1 MGEPGGLPSMGLHR
15 VGHNWS
21 DLAAAYVHNQCL
33 CPQSEPCPTPASPGD
48 LARLEGRC
56 GPSSYEI
63 TAFSLFLVHVS
74 FFCMPF
80 KSKVSFPPILWSS
93 CSQSLP
99 AFKVNCSGGSSSL
112 CQIPWLGGLTWGSEL
127 SVLWKNLCNTI
138 FSSLWVAHWGIRGL
152 IILQGHPSY
161 LSHCVSFFMSLVVKD
176 LFW

>member
-1 MGEPGGLPSMGLHR
+1 MSITSVYVPRVSHVQPLLPQETL
-15 VGHNWS
+15 
-21 DLAAAYVHNQCL
+21 Q
-33 CPQSEPCPTPASPGD
+33 
-48 LARLEGRC
+48 RLEGRC

-63 TAFSLFLVHVS
+63 TAFVLVPGACE

-80 KSKVSFPPILWSS
+80 KSKVSFPLS
-93 CSQSLP
+93 CGALAVKACQPS
-99 AFKVNCSGGSSSL
+99 VNCSAGSSSL

-152 IILQGHPSY
+152 IILQDHPSY
-161 LSHCVSFFMSLVVKD
+161 LFHCVSFFMSLVVKD